1 MNQYRQTSPALSW
14 VLTGILIL
22 LSATLQ
28 TTIIRGIEVFHVIPN
43 LLFIIVVCY
52 GLLHDD
58 YSSLVVG
65 IVCGLILDLF
75 GGRLLGINTLLCV
88 LAACFCMS
96 ISDNLFS
103 HNAIVSMV
111 FVLLLTI
118 PFELLTY
125 ILYFAIWG
133 KGSFWYAVLCKILP
147 SAGYNFLF
155 ALIIHP
161 IVKTITYQE

>member
-1 MNQYRQTSPALSW
+1 MNHFKQTSPALSW

-43 LLFIIVVCY
+43 LLFIIVICY

-65 IVCGLILDLF
+65 VVCGLILDLF
-75 GGRLLGINTLLCV
+75 GGRTPGINTLLCAF
-88 LAACFCMS
+88 AACFCMS
-96 ISDNLFS
+96 ISDNLFN

-125 ILYFAIWG
+125 IFYFVIWG
-133 KGSFWYAVLCKILP
+133 KGIIWYAIICKILP
-147 SAGYNFLF
+147 AAIYNFLF
-155 ALIIHP
+155 TLIVHP
-161 IVKTITYQE
+161 IVKAITYQE